1 MGRTVG
7 SGLVLALACLALLPA
22 TAAAQGASQFTGL
35 VTDESGGVLPGVTVE
50 AASPVLIE
58 KMKSAVTDSNGRY
71 TIIDLR
77 PGLYKLTF
85 SLPGFSTVVRDN
97 VELTSNFIATIN
109 VAMKVGSLEETITVS
124 GSTPLVDVQQ
134 AAKTQVLSRD
144 LLDGLP
150 LVRQF
155 TNMGIVVP
163 GIRTGAPDVGGNRMV
178 VQNKMQA
185 RGTGLKE
192 NNITIDGLRIIG
204 ALDQGGT
211 VPYSNDGI
219 NEEVAITFGAGS
231 AEHSR
236 GGVTISSIPREGG
249 NSVSGAVFLGGSDG
263 DWQSNNADPAKLKN
277 VQAPAGAGHIRNFN
291 GSMGGPVMR
300 NRLWWFLSVRH
311 VDSTRL
317 NVNSIN
323 LLGQRAYTEDQYL
336 RNVSPRLTWQV
347 SQKNKFAVSWDRTWK
362 QFGHD
367 QGGEGVDESATQ
379 TRSPRHGPYGTGA
392 IKWTTTLTS
401 RWLLEAGFSSSQ
413 SSYVATPQPWRI
425 FPRGS
430 AEWLA
435 SARKESDV
443 LVSAPGCSLAAG
455 CRNWNNNQESMRNGL
470 RQATVFAASFVTGSH
485 NVKFGV
491 QHDFGPEVEGQ
502 NRPADLTQIYRTING
517 VPRTPFQVT
526 IENTPRQFNAQMN
539 YDSAIYAQDSW
550 TIKRLTMNAG
560 FRLEWFKSTN
570 VDNFADPGR
579 FVPARFFP
587 EYEMPMDWDA
597 TPAPRFAAAYDLFG
611 DGRTALKANIGLYRE
626 TWSSEIMRDYTAAR
640 AASSSTFNWTDRNGD
655 DIAQESEF
663 LVNGCLTCGS
673 NANFGS
679 VVNSRISD
687 PNRKRAHNWEQAVSV
702 QHQLLDNVSVTAGVY
717 RRIWYNIDDTDNT
730 LVNQNDWL
738 NSGGGVEFTVT
749 NPLDRSQLLKAYQLR
764 PAVRGQSFTVDTTN
778 ADARSLYNGYE
789 VSGTA
794 RLARGA
800 ILFGGW
806 TMERNRTRNCTSLGD
821 NPNGRRNDY
830 YREFTT
836 AIGLQADPDGTRWCD
851 QTKYT
856 VPFTHDFKLSG
867 STPTLF
873 GIDVGFLMQNLA
885 GAMRS
890 LTYTLVNNQFPGGT
904 NVGTAQE
911 LLLNRPGT
919 LYLPRFF
926 QLDVTVKKN
935 FRFGRR
941 SLSLQV
947 DYFNVTNSNS
957 ILGLTNT
964 VINQDGG
971 GPNLG
976 NVTSFLDGR
985 IPRIA
990 MQYKF

>member
-1 MGRTVG
+1 
-7 SGLVLALACLALLPA
+7 
-22 TAAAQGASQFTGL
+22 
-35 VTDESGGVLPGVTVE
+35 
-50 AASPVLIE
+50 
-58 KMKSAVTDSNGRY
+58 
-71 TIIDLR
+71 
-77 PGLYKLTF
+77 
-85 SLPGFSTVVRDN
+85 
-97 VELTSNFIATIN
+97 
-109 VAMKVGSLEETITVS
+109 MKVGSLEETITVS

-185 RGTGLKE
+185 RGTGTKE
-192 NNITIDGLRIIG
+192 NNITVDGLRIVG
-204 ALDQGGT
+204 ALDQGST
-211 VPYSNDGI
+211 VPYSNDGM

-231 AEHSR
+231 AEHAR

-249 NSVSGAVFLGGSDG
+249 NTVSGAVFLGGSDG

-277 VQAPAGAGHIRNFN
+277 VQAPVGAGHIRNFN
-291 GSMGGPVMR
+291 GSMGGPVLR
-300 NRLWWFLSVRH
+300 NRLWWFLSMRH
-311 VDSTRL
+311 VDSTRIE
-317 NVNSIN
+317 VNSLN
-323 LLGQRAYTEDQYL
+323 LLNQIAYTEDQYL
-336 RNVSPRLTWQV
+336 RNVTPRITWQI
-347 SQKNKFAVSWDRTWK
+347 SQKHKFAATWDRTWK

-367 QGGEGVDESATQ
+367 QGDEGVDESATQ

-392 IKWTTTLTS
+392 VKWTTTLTS

-443 LVSAPGCSLAAG
+443 LVQAPGCNLLAG
-455 CRNWNNNQESMRNGL
+455 CRSWSNNQESMRNGL
-470 RQATVFAASFVTGSH
+470 RQATSFSASYVTGSH

-502 NRPADLTQIYRTING
+502 DRPADLVQSYRVING
-517 VPRTPFQVT
+517 VPRTPYQVT

-539 YDSAIYAQDSW
+539 YDSALYAQDSW
-550 TIKRLTMNAG
+550 TIKRLTVNGG
-560 FRLEWFKSTN
+560 FRLEWFKATN
-570 VDNFADPGR
+570 VENFADPGR

-640 AASSSTFNWTDRNGD
+640 SASSSVFNWTDLNRD
-655 DIAQESEF
+655 DIAQENEF
-663 LVNGCLTCGS
+663 LPNGCITCGS
-673 NANFGS
+673 NASFGS
-679 VVNSRISD
+679 VRTSRITD
-687 PNRKRAHNWEQAVSV
+687 PSRRRAHSWEQGLSM
-702 QHQLLDNVSVTAGVY
+702 QHQLFERVSITAGAY
-717 RRIWYNIDDTDNT
+717 RRIWHNIDDADND
-730 LVNQNDWL
+730 LVSRSDWL
-738 NSGGGVEFTVT
+738 NSGGGLEFTVT
-749 NPLDRSQLLKAYQLR
+749 NPLNRSQLLKAYQLR
-764 PAVRGQSFTVDTTN
+764 PGVRGQSFIVDRTN
-778 ADARSLYNGYE
+778 AGARSLYNGYE

-800 ILFGGW
+800 VLFGGW
-806 TMERNRTRNCTSLGD
+806 TMERNRTVNCTSLAE
-821 NPNGRRNDY
+821 NPNATQGDY
-830 YREFTT
+830 YRGFTT
-836 AIGLQADPDGTRWCD
+836 AIGLQADADGTPWCD
-851 QTKYT
+851 QTKYKI
-856 VPFTHDFKLSG
+856 PFTNDFKLSG

-885 GAMRS
+885 GSMRS
-890 LTYTLVNNQFPGGT
+890 LTYQLVNSQFPGGT
-904 NVGTAQE
+904 STGTAQTI
-911 LLLNRPGT
+911 LLNRPGT
-919 LYLPRFF
+919 MYLPRFF
-926 QLDVTVKKN
+926 QLDLTVKKVI
-935 FRFGRR
+935 RLGRR
-941 SLSLQV
+941 SMSFQV

-990 MQYKF
+990 FQYKF